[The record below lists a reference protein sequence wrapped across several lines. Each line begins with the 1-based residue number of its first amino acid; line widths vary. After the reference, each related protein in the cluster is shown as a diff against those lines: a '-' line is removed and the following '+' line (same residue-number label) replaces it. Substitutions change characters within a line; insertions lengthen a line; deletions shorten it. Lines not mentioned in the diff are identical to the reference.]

1 MFRSKG
7 DRLESLVQYV
17 YQVLSNSSNQ
27 KIEVINKHDII
38 GKSGVKHNIDVYYQ
52 FKLNG
57 ITHKVIFECKNWKTK
72 ISKEK
77 VLAFKSILDDIPN
90 SAGIM
95 IAPKGY
101 QSGAKQFAEHH
112 GIELVSGSEKSLLAL
127 AAGEKLKVIL
137 PDESVVGQPFYCIM
151 ENGGDNQVTGTY
163 MRNISANGESFLRLF
178 FSKVEAIENS
188 NLMYGETVV
197 RGLDKKHLAILC
209 DYSENFELQLA
220 IQPFLQEQALGVE
233 PRMIRDYFLD

>member
-1 MFRSKG
+1 MFKNKG

-57 ITHKVIFECKNWKTK
+57 ITHKVVFECKNWKTK

-90 SAGIM
+90 SVGIM

-151 ENGGDNQVTGTY
+151 ENGGDNQITGTY
-163 MRNISANGESFLRLF
+163 MRNISANGDSFLRLF
-178 FSKVEAIENS
+178 FSKVEAIES
-188 NLMYGETVV
+188 SDLMYGETVV

-220 IQPFLQEQALGVE
+220 IQPFLQKQSLGVE

>member
-112 GIELVSGSEKSLLAL
+112 GIELVSGSEKSLLTL

-151 ENGGDNQVTGTY
+151 ENGGDNQITGTY
-163 MRNISANGESFLRLF
+163 MRNISANGESFLHLF

>member
-1 MFRSKG
+1 M
-7 DRLESLVQYV
+7 
-17 YQVLSNSSNQ
+17 LSNSSNP

-90 SAGIM
+90 SVGIM

-101 QSGAKQFAEHH
+101 QHGAKQFAEHH
-112 GIELVSGSEKSLLAL
+112 GIELVSGIEKSLLTL
-127 AAGEKLKVIL
+127 TAGEKLNVIL
-137 PDESVVGQPFYCIM
+137 PDKSVVGQPFYCIM
-151 ENGGDNQVTGTY
+151 ESGGDDQITGTY
-163 MRNISANGESFLRLF
+163 MRNISANGKSFLRLF

-188 NLMYGETVV
+188 NLIYGKTVV
-197 RGLDKKHLAILC
+197 RGLDKKHFAILC

-220 IQPFLQEQALGVE
+220 IQPFLQEQAIGVE